1 VNPVVVLA
9 LVCVATWVLRVALV
23 AIVPAAHLP
32 ARVQGAL
39 DDVAPAVLAALVVSS
54 LAHGRGVL
62 GLAPVEIV
70 AVAAAAAVAWRTG
83 SLALTVLAGVACAA
97 LLGLAL

>member
-9 LVCVATWVLRVALV
+9 LVCVTTWLLRVALV

-32 ARVQGAL
+32 ERIHGAL

-54 LAHGRGVL
+54 LAHGRGVV
-62 GLAPVEIV
+62 GLETADVV
-70 AVAAAAAVAWRTG
+70 ATVIAAAVAWRTRRLG
-83 SLALTVLAGVACAA
+83 LTVLVGIACAA
-97 LLGLAL
+97 LLRLAL